1 VCALTKA
8 HSLPGES
15 PGWSTVAPTSRA
27 RSREVLDESR
37 MREIRTS
44 GSTGGGL
51 ETESR
56 QILHGH
62 ERGNPGY

>member
-1 VCALTKA
+1 MSDSA
-8 HSLPGES
+8 
-15 PGWSTVAPTSRA
+15 STSRGCNITTSRA

-44 GSTGGGL
+44 GSMGGGL

-56 QILHGH
+56 QVLHGH
-62 ERGNPGY
+62 EGGNPGDRQG